1 MVNSYCVRRPLLQE
15 IVGLPAGQDSNKEFF
30 AKRSMVVEELDESV
44 CWLELLADSRIIK
57 KSLQE
62 DLLKEALELVEII
75 TKARK
80 TAGQKLKSNKHP

>member
-1 MVNSYCVRRPLLQE
+1 LQE